1 MNRAELAEKI
11 KELIGSAEEH
21 RYSVGSTLSL
31 HGLPLSKDVNTQQ
44 ACAALFQ
51 AIPKKY
57 ETVSLYGSGFD
68 QLPVETMIAGLKA
81 LPGHVKTLD
90 FTFLKLA
97 SQRSPAEFQA
107 ILQAIPRTVTELD
120 LSYNDLD
127 RLTKQDLI
135 AMKGSL
141 KQLESVNLTLSFHL
155 GQRRKISDDTVQ
167 ALGQVFPNV
176 KRVFMNDVNENK
188 QEDKVFF
195 ERLGLAKSK
204 QPSLKP
210 KQPSFFA
217 RHGASIFR
225 GMGLLLAVGAVV
237 LFTTG
242 VLGVL
247 AVALLVAAAGCF
259 AAARKIDET
268 NKHGVADSQ
277 VTAINDAA
285 DVVEV
290 EVDVYQGVSDVP
302 AAFCALGGS
311 NQRRASAPAP
321 TESISISSTTKS
333 SHSAELKDHTDV
345 TLDPQEGTRY
355 TT

>member
-107 ILQAIPRTVTELD
+107 ILKAIPRTVTELD

-141 KQLESVNLTLSFHL
+141 KQLERVNLTLSN
-155 GQRRKISDDTVQ
+155 GRKISNETVQ

-176 KRVFMNDVNENK
+176 KRVFINDVDGHK
-188 QEDKVFF
+188 QEDKTFF
-195 ERLGLAKSK
+195 NRLGLV
-204 QPSLKP
+204 KP

-311 NQRRASAPAP
+311 NQRRVSAPAP
-321 TESISISSTTKS
+321 MESISISSTTKS

-345 TLDPQEGTRY
+345 TLDHPEGTRY
-355 TT
+355 T